1 MKFGDNL
8 KNLRKSKNLSQDDLA
23 EKVGVSRQS
32 VSKWECSAAYPE
44 MNNILELCKI
54 FNCKISDL
62 INDNIT
68 DIDLLDDNTKKN
80 LVKFQKNE
88 QKKMKC
94 ISKIIKIIS
103 KICKIASMIALPVLI
118 LLVFASPWFLSNI
131 DVNDNEIVW
140 NGNEKISI
148 KKEKDKLTL
157 LYKDNIYLAD
167 VKEQVIDYYLDYYA
181 ENKTLVI
188 VYVEVAF
195 ITLTVLLVLVIK
207 IFSYLEKLFGNM
219 YEGQTPFTLE
229 NVSLIRKIAYLMIA
243 SSILPSLIGSIFE
256 LVTRTDFGVEWELF
270 DLVEILF
277 LFSMVY
283 IFKYGYELQLDSKA
297 TMYEDI
303 NE

>member
-297 TMYEDI
+297 TMYEDV

>member
-148 KKEKDKLTL
+148 KKEKDKLTV
-157 LYKDNIYLAD
+157 LYKDTIYLAD

-243 SSILPSLIGSIFE
+243 SSILPSLIGSFFE

>member
-243 SSILPSLIGSIFE
+243 SSILPSLIGSFFE

-297 TMYEDI
+297 TMYEDV

>member
-243 SSILPSLIGSIFE
+243 SSILPSLIGSFFE